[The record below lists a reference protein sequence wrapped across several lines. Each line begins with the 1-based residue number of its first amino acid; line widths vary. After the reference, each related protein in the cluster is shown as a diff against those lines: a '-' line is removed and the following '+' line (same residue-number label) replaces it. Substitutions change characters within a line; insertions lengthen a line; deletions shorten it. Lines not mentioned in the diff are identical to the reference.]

1 MADLE
6 LANRLK
12 NVFVSVT
19 SDFPTLDY
27 LTHPAFLSHRTN
39 YLSSTPRKSTKER
52 LSPIKVCGPDAIP
65 NRILKLFASE
75 LSEPV
80 TVILNWSLSSGD
92 FPLAWRDAQISS
104 MPKVSPVACDNDL
117 IMTMLQLYVF
127 QRHLR
132 VLLSCG
138 T

>member
-1 MADLE
+1 MAGLE

-27 LTHPAFLSHRTN
+27 LTHPAFLPPPDELPVIH
-39 YLSSTPRKSTKER
+39 KSTKER
-52 LSPIKVCGPDAIP
+52 LSPIKACGPDAIP

-104 MPKVSPVACDNDL
+104 MPKVSPVACDSDL
-117 IMTMLQLYVF
+117 IMTMLQLYVL

-132 VLLSCG
+132 ILLSCG